1 MKLLSSSES
10 TVTTKTFEIDYDG
23 EKIIYI
29 EYLNDK
35 GKVIDCNLR
44 DENGDEVDG
53 SIYLEEIQDFIDKVE
68 GN

>member
-23 EKIIYI
+23 EKVVYI

-44 DENGDEVDG
+44 DENGGEVDN
-53 SIYLEEIQDFIDKVE
+53 SIYLEEIQDFVDKIE